1 MNLYIKY
8 INGQIIDHPVTYEN
22 LSMIYGQF
30 DDQNIP
36 TNYVKFK
43 REVPTPV
50 FQPYKYSEAVYVLVG
65 DVVEEVYIIKDMT
78 DEQKQAKIDLET
90 SKKPYD
96 SWVFDV
102 DNCIWKAP
110 VNYPN
115 DGNKY
120 SWNETNLTWDAI

>member
-1 MNLYIKY
+1 MKLYIKC
-8 INGQIIDHPVTYEN
+8 IDGQIIDHPVTYEN
-22 LSMIYGQF
+22 LSMIYGHF
-30 DDQNIP
+30 DDQTIP

-43 REVPTPV
+43 RGIFTPV
-50 FQPYKYSEAVYVLVG
+50 FQPYKYSEAVYALI
-65 DVVEEVYIIKDMT
+65 DDIVEEVYIIKDMT

-120 SWNETNLTWDAI
+120 GWNETNLTWDAI